1 MTTIVLSHPNQH
13 CRRFQV
19 FGVYDGRD
27 DHFTFAVQE
36 FDVRDQ
42 AERFARLL
50 MRSIRPIISRGSSSK
65 SMLCLSRQKRRRTVP
80 EAGLS
85 VGPD

>member
-50 MRSIRPIISRGSSSK
+50 MEKHQADHFQRVV
-65 SMLCLSRQKRRRTVP
+65 Q
-80 EAGLS
+80 
-85 VGPD
+85 